1 MNLKLI
7 FLKNSF
13 ILNLQIIYYAI
24 NNKKMI
30 KNLNIYIYVV
40 IFFYIKY

>member
-40 IFFYIKY
+40 IVFYIKY

>member
-30 KNLNIYIYVV
+30 KNLNIYIYV
-40 IFFYIKY
+40 IIIIYIK